1 MILHHLDLFVWTV
14 YKIFSQML
22 VKKWRWIPYGIV
34 SVKNHPTKTYHKV
47 TFCLGF
53 AGILCLENSWTK
65 TYSQNGVGF
74 NGDEFHGKV
83 FVKNHL
89 NSPNPSQVGDLYN
102 GDNYNPDIT
111 GKKSSYTWNPKETSI
126 FEGTQ
131 PPKQGRNSNK
141 NKCHLGSGYMYI
153 YIYIVFFVHCTLH
166 FSIHLP
172 WNAHFRCV
180 LSCCLE
186 NTTNTSHRNKTRF
199 WGCPQCPT
207 KRKIRG
213 LRICWKFDAWKILKT
228 TPENAS
234 LEKENNLPNHHFQV
248 LC

>member
-1 MILHHLDLFVWTV
+1 
-14 YKIFSQML
+14 ML

-153 YIYIVFFVHCTLH
+153 YSFFCSLH
-166 FSIHLP
+166 TSFLNSLAMKCAFSLCP
-172 WNAHFRCV
+172 LL
-180 LSCCLE
+180 LSRK
-186 NTTNTSHRNKTRF
+186 HHQHQ
-199 WGCPQCPT
+199 PQEQDQILGLSSVPT
-207 KRKIRG
+207 KKRSGG
-213 LRICWKFDAWKILKT
+213 LGFAG
-228 TPENAS
+228 S
-234 LEKENNLPNHHFQV
+234 LMPGKW
-248 LC
+248 